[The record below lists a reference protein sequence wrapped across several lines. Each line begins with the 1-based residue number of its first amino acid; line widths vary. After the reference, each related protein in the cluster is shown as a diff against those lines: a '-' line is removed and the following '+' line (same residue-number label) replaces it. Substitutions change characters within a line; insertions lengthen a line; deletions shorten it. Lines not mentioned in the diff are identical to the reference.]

1 MKCTACP
8 RRCGA
13 DREKA
18 PGFCGG
24 TATLRAARA
33 ALHFWEEPPISGKSG
48 SGAVFLSGCSLR
60 CAFCQNAEISR
71 GNKGKTLTFA
81 QLKEAIDRLID
92 QGAANINL
100 VNPTHWTDQ
109 LCAFFEKYTFPVPVI
124 YNSSGYENVES
135 LKKLDGL
142 IDIYLP
148 DFKYTR
154 PDKAA
159 RYSGAADYP
168 EVVLPALREMRR
180 QQPNDIFDGSGM
192 MQKGMIIRHLVLPG
206 NTHSAVEVLDCIRR
220 EFPGAYV
227 SLMAQYTPFGDLH
240 DLPELQR
247 RVTRREYE
255 KVVRH
260 AIDIGQNNVFL
271 QDPEAACTDFI
282 PAFDFSGLL

>member
-13 DREKA
+13 ERDER
-18 PGFCGG
+18 PGFCS
-24 TATLRAARA
+24 AQNTLRAARA

-48 SGAVFLSGCSLR
+48 SGAVFFSGCSLR

-71 GNKGKTLTFA
+71 GNKGKEISFA
-81 QLKEAIDRLID
+81 QLKDAIDRLID

-100 VNPTHWTDQ
+100 VNPTHWVDL
-109 LCAFFEKYTFPVPVI
+109 LCCFFEKYTFPVPIV
-124 YNSSGYENVES
+124 YNSSGYETVES
-135 LKKLDGL
+135 LRKLEGM

-159 RYSGAADYP
+159 RYSGAPDYP
-168 EVVLPALREMRR
+168 QVVLPALREMRW
-180 QQPNDIFDGSGM
+180 QQPHDIFDANNM

-206 NTHSAVEVLDCIRR
+206 NTHSAIEVLDCIHR
-220 EFPGAYV
+220 EFPDAYV

-240 DLPELQR
+240 ALPELQR
-247 RVTRREYE
+247 RVTKREYE

-260 AIDIGQNNVFL
+260 AIDIGLENVFL
-271 QDPEAACTDFI
+271 QQPEAACTDFI

>member
-13 DREKA
+13 ERDKT

-24 TATLRAARA
+24 GTTLRAARA
-33 ALHFWEEPPISGKSG
+33 ALHFWEEPPLSGQCG

-60 CAFCQNAEISR
+60 CAFCQNTEISR
-71 GNKGKTLTFA
+71 GNKGKALSFA
-81 QLKEAIDRLID
+81 QLKDAIDRLID

-100 VNPTHWTDQ
+100 VSPTHWVDQ

-124 YNSSGYENVES
+124 YNSSGYDTVES
-135 LKKLDGL
+135 LRKLDGL

-154 PDKAA
+154 ADKAA

-168 EVVLPALREMRR
+168 EVVLPALKEMRR
-180 QQPNDIFDGSGM
+180 QQPADVFDENGM
-192 MQKGMIIRHLVLPG
+192 LQKGMIVRHLVLPG
-206 NTHSAVEVLDCIRR
+206 NTNTAIEVLDCIRR
-220 EFPGAYV
+220 ELPDTYV
-227 SLMAQYTPFGDLH
+227 SIMAQYTPFGDLTG
-240 DLPELQR
+240 LPELRR
-247 RVTRREYE
+247 RVTKREYE

-260 AIDIGQNNVFL
+260 AIDIGLTKVFL
-271 QDPEAACTDFI
+271 QDPAAACEDFI